1 MGEQFSIINCGEAVC
16 IAGHEEHKVNEL
28 ISELCPADSEFE
40 NFSMGHFPYEKIGII
55 ITVIIILLPYL

>member
-28 ISELCPADSEFE
+28 IS
-40 NFSMGHFPYEKIGII
+40 
-55 ITVIIILLPYL
+55 